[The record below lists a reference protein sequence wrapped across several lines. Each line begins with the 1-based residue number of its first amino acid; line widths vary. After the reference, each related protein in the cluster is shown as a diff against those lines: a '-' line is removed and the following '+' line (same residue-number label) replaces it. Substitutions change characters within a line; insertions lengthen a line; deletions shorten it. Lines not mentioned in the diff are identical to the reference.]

1 MSLDPV
7 LYYALPEA
15 TARVARAAFPK
26 GNVYMRMHDAFG
38 ALYHNP
44 SFAPLFSA
52 RGRPAIAPARLALVT
67 VMQYVEGLSDQQ
79 AAEAVRGRID
89 WKYALCLELDDPGFD
104 SSVLSEFRARLIAGE
119 AEYLLLDTLLAR
131 CRERQLLKARGR
143 QRRGTRLRVATH
155 VLAAVRALNRL
166 ELVGETLRHALNA
179 LAVAAPAWLVAHSQ
193 PAWADCYAWRVDDYR
208 LPAGQEARQALADDI
223 GADGAPCSPPSMGPR
238 PPPGCVSSPRWKPC
252 AGCGSSNTWSRAG
265 NGAGERPTSCPPPP
279 ASSARPT
286 TRMRTMPRS
295 AP

>member
-7 LYYALPEA
+7 LYYALPED

-119 AEYLLLDTLLAR
+119 VEHLLLDTLLAR
-131 CRERQLLKARGR
+131 CRERHLLKARGR
-143 QRRGTRLRVATH
+143 QRTDATH

-179 LAVAAPAWLVAHSQ
+179 LAVAAPGWLVAHRQ
-193 PAWADCYAWRVDDYR
+193 PEWADRYARRVDDYR
-208 LPAGQEARQALADDI
+208 LPPGQTARQAPADDI
-223 GADGAPCSPPSMGPR
+223 GADGDALLTDVYGAAAPAWLR
-238 PPPGCVSSPRWKPC
+238 
-252 AGCGSSNTWSRAG
+252 
-265 NGAGERPTSCPPPP
+265 ELP
-279 ASSARPT
+279 AVKTLR
-286 TRMRTMPRS
+286 RVWVQQ
-295 AP
+295 